1 MKAYI
6 GFGISPDHLITAGLM
21 SAPASLAISKTM
33 FPETKIIKANF
44 NSIKNVKIKY
54 IIPFLR

>member
-54 IIPFLR
+54 IIPFLK